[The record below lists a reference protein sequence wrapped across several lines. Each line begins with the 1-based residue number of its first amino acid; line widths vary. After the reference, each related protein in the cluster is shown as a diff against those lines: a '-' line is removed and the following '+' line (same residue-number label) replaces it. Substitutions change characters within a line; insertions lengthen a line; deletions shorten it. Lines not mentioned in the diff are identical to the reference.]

1 MEILLVDELA
11 PEAHEWL
18 AERHSVEYR
27 PNLAKNLSEL
37 RKAIYNVRALVLPR
51 KLLVNRELL
60 DFAPLLEV
68 VARLQLA
75 TEDTDLEAC
84 RDRRVRVIRPSTASV
99 RSDAEYL
106 LGALLLL
113 LRQGIGQSWAG
124 ERHAPPLIGQ
134 ELHGS
139 VVGVL
144 GLAPTAHTF
153 TAMLG
158 ALGVKVIGYDP
169 AVHHTAP
176 IWERLQV
183 QPVTAREVV
192 AKADAVCVTVL
203 YGSRYRGM
211 INEKLLAHCKPGQVW
226 VGTTRS
232 SLFDA
237 QALSEALQDGR
248 IAACMLDG
256 AEEGFAAKGSPLH
269 DLANLYLTPRL
280 GAHTHQA
287 RLRASWYVA
296 HRIHETLT
304 SPRTTAFDQITSAP
318 VPL

>member
-1 MEILLVDELA
+1 MEILLVDELV

-27 PNLAKNLSEL
+27 PELANNPSAL
-37 RKAIYNVRALVLPR
+37 RKAIYNVRALLLPR
-51 KLLVNRELL
+51 TQPVNREFL
-60 DFAPLLEV
+60 DFAPLLNA
-68 VARLQLA
+68 VARLQVA
-75 TEDTDLEAC
+75 ADNTDLEAC
-84 RDRRVRVIRPSTASV
+84 RDRHVRVIQPSTAAV
-99 RSDAEYL
+99 RSNAEYM

-113 LRQGIGQSWAG
+113 MRQGIGVSFAG
-124 ERHAPPLIGQ
+124 ERHAPPLIGR

-139 VVGVL
+139 MVGLL
-144 GLAPTAHTF
+144 GLAPTAHTL
-153 TAMLG
+153 AGMLG
-158 ALGVKVIGYDP
+158 ALGVRMIGYDP

-176 IWERLQV
+176 IWQRLNV

-192 AKADAVCVTVL
+192 ANADAVCVTVL
-203 YGSRYRGM
+203 YGSRFRGM
-211 INEKLLAHCKPGQVW
+211 VNDHLLAHCKPGQIW

-232 SLFDA
+232 LLFDP

-248 IAACMLDG
+248 IEACMLDG
-256 AEEGFAAKGSPLH
+256 ADEGFAARGSPLH
-269 DLANLYLTPRL
+269 AVENLYLTPRL

-304 SPRTTAFDQITSAP
+304 MPPDTAFEQIMSTP

>member
-11 PEAHEWL
+11 PEAREWL

-27 PNLAKNLSEL
+27 PELAKDPSAL
-37 RKAIYNVRALVLPR
+37 RKAVYNVRALLLPR
-51 KLLVNRELL
+51 KLPVNREFL
-60 DFAPLLEV
+60 DFAPLLNA
-68 VARLQLA
+68 VARMHVA
-75 TEDTDLEAC
+75 TDNTDLEAC
-84 RDRRVRVIRPSTASV
+84 RDRRVRVIHPSTASV
-99 RSDAEYL
+99 RSNAEYL

-113 LRQGIGQSWAG
+113 LRQGIGLSFAG
-124 ERHAPPLIGQ
+124 DRHAPPLIGQ

-139 VVGVL
+139 VVGIL
-144 GLAPTAHTF
+144 GLAPSAHVLTG
-153 TAMLG
+153 MLA
-158 ALGVKVIGYDP
+158 ALGVRMIGYDP

-176 IWERLQV
+176 IWQRLKV
-183 QPVTAREVV
+183 QPVTARDVV
-192 AKADAVCVTVL
+192 SHADAVSVTVL
-203 YGSRYRGM
+203 YASRYRGM
-211 INEKLLAHCKPGQVW
+211 IDEKLLAHCKPGQVW

-248 IAACMLDG
+248 IQACMLDG
-256 AEEGFAAKGSPLH
+256 AEEGFASRGSPLH
-269 DLANLYLTPRL
+269 DVENLYLTPRL

-304 SPRTTAFDQITSAP
+304 LPRTTAFDQIMSAP

>member
-18 AERHSVEYR
+18 AERHSVEFR
-27 PNLAKNLSEL
+27 PELAQNASAL
-37 RKAIYNVRALVLPR
+37 RKAIYNVRALLLPR
-51 KLLVNRELL
+51 KQPVNREFL
-60 DFAPLLEV
+60 DFAPLLNA
-68 VARLQLA
+68 VARLHLA
-75 TEDTDLEAC
+75 NDNTDLEAC
-84 RDRRVRVIRPSTASV
+84 RDRHVRVIQPSAAAV
-99 RSDAEYL
+99 RSNAEYM

-113 LRQGIGQSWAG
+113 MRQGIGLSFAG
-124 ERHAPPLIGQ
+124 ERHAPPLIGW

-139 VVGVL
+139 VVGLL
-144 GLAPTAHTF
+144 GLAPTAHTL
-153 TAMLG
+153 AGMLG
-158 ALGVKVIGYDP
+158 ALGVRMIGYDP

-176 IWERLQV
+176 IWQRLNV

-203 YGSRYRGM
+203 YGSRFRGM
-211 INEKLLAHCKPGQVW
+211 LNEYLLAHCKPGQIW

-232 SLFDA
+232 LLFDA

-248 IAACMLDG
+248 IQACMLDG
-256 AEEGFAAKGSPLH
+256 ADEGFAAKGSPLH
-269 DLANLYLTPRL
+269 ELDNLYLTPRL

-287 RLRASWYVA
+287 HLRASWYVA
-296 HRIHETLT
+296 HRMHETLT
-304 SPRTTAFDQITSAP
+304 MPPNTAFEQIMSAP

>member
-18 AERHSVEYR
+18 SERHSVEYR
-27 PNLAKNLSEL
+27 PELAKDPSAL

-51 KLLVNRELL
+51 KLPVNREFL
-60 DFAPLLEV
+60 DFAPLLNA
-68 VARLQLA
+68 VARLHVA
-75 TEDTDLEAC
+75 TDNTDLEAC
-84 RDRRVRVIRPSTASV
+84 RDRQVRVIHPSTASV
-99 RSDAEYL
+99 RSNAEYL

-113 LRQGIGQSWAG
+113 LRQGIGLSFAG

-139 VVGVL
+139 LVGIL
-144 GLAPTAHTF
+144 GLAPSAHVLTGMF
-153 TAMLG
+153 A
-158 ALGVKVIGYDP
+158 ALGVRMIGYDP

-176 IWERLQV
+176 IWERLKV

-192 AKADAVCVTVL
+192 ANADAVCVTVL
-203 YGSRYRGM
+203 YASRYRGM
-211 INEKLLAHCKPGQVW
+211 IDEKLLAHCKPGQVW

-237 QALSEALQDGR
+237 QALAEALQDGR
-248 IAACMLDG
+248 IESCMLDG
-256 AEEGFAAKGSPLH
+256 AEEGFASKGSPLH
-269 DLANLYLTPRL
+269 DVENLYLTPRL

-304 SPRTTAFDQITSAP
+304 LPRDTPFDQIMSAP

>member
-27 PNLAKNLSEL
+27 PDFAKNPSAL
-37 RKAIYNVRALVLPR
+37 RKAVYNVRALVLPR
-51 KLLVNRELL
+51 KLSVSREFL
-60 DFAPLLEV
+60 DFAPLLNA
-68 VARLQLA
+68 VARLHVS
-75 TEDTDLEAC
+75 TDNTDLEAC
-84 RDRRVRVIRPSTASV
+84 RDRRVRVIQPSAASV
-99 RSDAEYL
+99 RSNAEYL

-113 LRQGIGQSWAG
+113 QRQGIGVSFAG
-124 ERHAPPLIGQ
+124 DRHAPPLIGQ

-139 VVGVL
+139 VVGIL

-153 TAMLG
+153 AGMLAALG
-158 ALGVKVIGYDP
+158 ARMIGYDP

-176 IWERLQV
+176 IWERLKV

-192 AKADAVCVTVL
+192 ANADAVCVTVL
-203 YGSRYRGM
+203 YASRYRGM
-211 INEKLLAHCKPGQVW
+211 IDEKLLAHCKPGQVW

-248 IAACMLDG
+248 IEACMLDG
-256 AEEGFAAKGSPLH
+256 AEEGFASRGSPLH
-269 DLANLYLTPRL
+269 DVENLYLTPRL

-304 SPRTTAFDQITSAP
+304 MPRTTAFEQTMSAP
-318 VPL
+318 VPM